1 MTETVEIVQPSDFS
15 QTVPNAPANKKR
27 VTNSDLVVI
36 ENKQIESEEQIYK
49 EHFFEEQITVTQKLM
64 PKTVGSQM
72 IVDALVGQIN
82 GKPIFAQDILEP
94 IEDQLQ
100 IAGNELNQSSFKEV
114 ALGLVSGQL
123 EDVLISE
130 LLLSEAKAGMSVERE
145 QGLIATLQQMKEHL
159 ASKQGGSQ
167 RALAQQIMTEQE
179 KTIEEFLD
187 SEQQQVLI
195 YNYIKD
201 KISSRIQVTW
211 RDVERAWERH
221 GSNFETKGSVTIGR
235 IRIPVEDE
243 ELLVSVNEKFDQGI
257 SFEVVATDLG
267 LADGGRWDSF
277 ELGEDGIGGTDLGD
291 EIASLIL
298 TLDIGEVG
306 GPILIGSNQYWFS
319 IIDLQLPAKGSI
331 WDPLTQMQIRGSLVQ
346 IEQKLEHDRH
356 LESILADGSFDE
368 LEAMVRHVTR
378 VAMSRY
384 MH

>member
-1 MTETVEIVQPSDFS
+1 
-15 QTVPNAPANKKR
+15 
-27 VTNSDLVVI
+27 
-36 ENKQIESEEQIYK
+36 
-49 EHFFEEQITVTQKLM
+49 
-64 PKTVGSQM
+64 
-72 IVDALVGQIN
+72 N

-123 EDVLISE
+123 EDVLINE
-130 LLLSEAKAGMSVERE
+130 LILSEAKAGMSVERE
-145 QGLIATLQQMKEHL
+145 QGLFAALQQMKEHL

-187 SEQQQVLI
+187 SEQQQVLVR
-195 YNYIKD
+195 NYIID

-211 RDVERAWERH
+211 RDVERAWERY

-235 IRIPVEDE
+235 IRIPAEDE
-243 ELLVSVNEKFDQGI
+243 ELLVSVNESFDQGI

-267 LADGGRWDSF
+267 LADGGSWDSF
-277 ELGEDGIGGTDLGD
+277 ELGEDGIAGTDLGD
-291 EIASLIL
+291 EIASLIA

-319 IIDLQLPAKGSI
+319 IIDLQLPVKGSI